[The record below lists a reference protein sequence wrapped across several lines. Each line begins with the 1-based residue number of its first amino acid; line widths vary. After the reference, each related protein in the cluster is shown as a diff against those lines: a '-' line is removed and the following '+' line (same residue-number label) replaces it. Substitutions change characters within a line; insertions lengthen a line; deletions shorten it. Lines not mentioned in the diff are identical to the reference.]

1 MLEKEGAFWIV
12 IALGLLSANAPFFT
26 SKLLYIFKSKA
37 SYSLVVLV
45 NLILSFLLLA
55 VIVRV
60 FEQSSGALHDQQ
72 WEFYATAVC
81 LFLIFAIPGFVAKVL
96 YKK

>member
-1 MLEKEGAFWIV
+1 MFEKEGAFWLV
-12 IALGLLSANAPFFT
+12 ITLGFVFANAPFF
-26 SKLLYIFKSKA
+26 SGKLLYVIKKA
-37 SYSLVVLV
+37 LPYSLVVLA
-45 NLILSFLLLA
+45 NLLVSFVFLA
-55 VIVRV
+55 VIFRV
-60 FEQSSGALHDQQ
+60 LEQSSGVLHAQQ